1 MSALLLRVSK
11 NFQENFINWRGIYKV
26 YKDNY
31 NEEPSKFYIQKILK
45 EINKKLSQE
54 ANKYFKNRTKG
65 KFSSN
70 TNQVIR
76 SWDENIGQNL
86 KIIKLF

>member
-11 NFQENFINWRGIYKV
+11 KFQVKTLLIGGGIYKV

-45 EINKKLSQE
+45 
-54 ANKYFKNRTKG
+54 
-65 KFSSN
+65 
-70 TNQVIR
+70 
-76 SWDENIGQNL
+76 
-86 KIIKLF
+86 